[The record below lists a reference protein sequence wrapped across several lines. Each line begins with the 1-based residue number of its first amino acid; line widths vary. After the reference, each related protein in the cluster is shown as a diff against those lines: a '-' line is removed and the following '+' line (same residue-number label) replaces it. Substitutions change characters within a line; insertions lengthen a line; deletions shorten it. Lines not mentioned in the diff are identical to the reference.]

1 MTDLE
6 QFARHAAPEL
16 PGCQTLIITDTVIR
30 VAQKLCDT
38 ADILRE
44 IVSVTTVVDT
54 REYALTVSLG
64 HILSRVL
71 NVKTEAYPRGL
82 AKTNETEADQSSSPG
97 IPSAFYVDGYKELCL
112 VPTPSKMETVAV
124 IVTVK
129 PDWSSEQL
137 DDALYNTHLDLIMAG
152 VKSKLMIQPGKEWS
166 NETMA
171 AYYKTQYENG
181 LAAARIATHTGNVG
195 GSLRVAPRKF

>member
-16 PGCQTLIITDTVIR
+16 PGCPTLVITDTVIR
-30 VAQKLCDT
+30 VTQQLCDT
-38 ADILRE
+38 ADVLRE
-44 IVSVTTVVDT
+44 IVSVTTVADT
-54 REYALTVSLG
+54 REYLLTVSSG

-71 NVKTEAYPRGL
+71 NVKTESYPRGL
-82 AKTNETEADQSSSPG
+82 NKTNETEADQSYAQG
-97 IPSAFYVDGYKELCL
+97 IPSAFYVNGYKELCL
-112 VPTPSKMETVAV
+112 VPTPSKMETVTA

-152 VKSKLMIQPGKEWS
+152 VKSMLMMQPGKEWS

-171 AYYKTQYENG
+171 ANYKTEYENA
-181 LAAARIATHTGNVG
+181 LASTRIATHTGNVG
-195 GSLRVAPRKF
+195 GSLSVSPRKF

>member
-16 PGCQTLIITDTVIR
+16 PGCPTLVITDTVIR
-30 VAQKLCDT
+30 VTQQLCDT
-38 ADILRE
+38 ADVLRE
-44 IVSVTTVVDT
+44 MVSVTMVADT
-54 REYALTVSLG
+54 REYLLTVSSG

-97 IPSAFYVDGYKELCL
+97 IPSAFYVDGYRELCL
-112 VPTPSKMETVAV
+112 VPTPSKVETVAV

-129 PDWSSEQL
+129 PNWSSEQL

-152 VKSKLMIQPGKEWS
+152 VKSMLMMQPGKEWS
-166 NETMA
+166 NEKMA
-171 AYYKTQYENG
+171 AHYKTQYESG